1 MKKYLASIYAEV
13 GHMVGENGGAEG
25 ITKVTDVF
33 VFGELVEGD
42 DENTLEVAEELEN
55 NTGFSYLD
63 NKDDETGADTHT
75 LAFVQACVIDGEEVD
90 MPEDDIAAAIKDGE
104 CIVQSDYED
113 VFVRLDKKQVLKN
126 KLLATQKLRAWLQRA
141 EKSLGEVERITKE
154 TLREMEDEEQ

>member
-1 MKKYLASIYAEV
+1 MKKYLVSIYAEV
-13 GHMVGENGGAEG
+13 GHMVGENGGCEG

-33 VFGELVEGD
+33 VFGELAEGQT
-42 DENTLEVAEELEN
+42 ENTPDVVEELKS

-63 NKDDETGADTHT
+63 NKDDETGADTYT
-75 LAFVQACVIDGEEVD
+75 LAFVQACVVDGEEVD

-104 CIVQSDYED
+104 CIVWSDYED

-154 TLREMEDEEQ
+154 TLGEKDEEV